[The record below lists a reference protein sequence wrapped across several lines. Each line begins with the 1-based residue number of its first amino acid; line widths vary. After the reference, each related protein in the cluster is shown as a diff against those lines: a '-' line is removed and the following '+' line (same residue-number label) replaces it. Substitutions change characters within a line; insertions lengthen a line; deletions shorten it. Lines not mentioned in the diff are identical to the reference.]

1 VGIEEHHAQ
10 VKEWERKYGK
20 PSNGLRQ
27 FNPML
32 IKVCCSKCGKL
43 RKRMSRHHK
52 GAEFMFALRFPD
64 WYAARYIRFLPEDC
78 VRLCSTCH
86 KKIER
91 LTKPL
96 KNEFRDWYNYM
107 WCQGKIP
114 THEQVEKFRKRI
126 VARCEHWLSGKRGRP
141 CLTSSAA

>member
-1 VGIEEHHAQ
+1 MGIEEHHAQ
-10 VKEWERKYGK
+10 VKEWERIYGK
-20 PSNGLRQ
+20 PSGGLRA
-27 FNPML
+27 FDPAL
-32 IKVCCSKCGKL
+32 VRVCCAKCGKI

-52 GAEFMFALRFPD
+52 GAEFMFACYFPD
-64 WYAARYIRFLPEDC
+64 YYARRYIEFRREDC

-96 KNEFRDWYNYM
+96 KDQFKLLMSRRFQRYPKADIEIYRL
-107 WCQGKIP
+107 Q
-114 THEQVEKFRKRI
+114 I